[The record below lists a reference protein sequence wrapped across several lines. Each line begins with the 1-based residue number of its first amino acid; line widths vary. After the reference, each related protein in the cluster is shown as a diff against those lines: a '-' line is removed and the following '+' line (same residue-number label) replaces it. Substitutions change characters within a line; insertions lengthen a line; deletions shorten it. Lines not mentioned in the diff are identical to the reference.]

1 MASSSLRCDG
11 RPPPPFE
18 AAVSA
23 IRAAADAYL
32 LSGMRADVGALT
44 HLDEEGTEW
53 RQSMKRQL
61 GPKWWIAWPGH
72 ERSAFLDDMARIS
85 RYYHEHRLLN
95 PHSARMA
102 SRLCLSALRAARRR
116 ADIAWAHLSLTQS
129 RSMPRRRSTACAV
142 CVTPPRSRW
151 ARPDLPCPRPSPSIV
166 SSTSRRRSRIAS
178 LARALP
184 TSGSPS
190 TSSVRR
196 APRSSTRNC
205 T

>member
-95 PHSARMA
+95 PRSARLA
-102 SRLCLSALRAARRR
+102 SRALCAFLR
-116 ADIAWAHLSLTQS
+116 
-129 RSMPRRRSTACAV
+129 
-142 CVTPPRSRW
+142 
-151 ARPDLPCPRPSPSIV
+151 
-166 SSTSRRRSRIAS
+166 
-178 LARALP
+178 
-184 TSGSPS
+184 
-190 TSSVRR
+190 SVRR
-196 APRSSTRNC
+196 GAGLTLPGSLQPAAESEHASPALYRMRSVRHPAPLPMGPS
-205 T
+205 